1 VNLPFTP
8 EQFFRVFADYNQQF
22 VVVVVVWWVATVGAL
37 ALVWRQP
44 ERRSSYLSYFL
55 GVLWVWNA
63 VAYHAYLFTRIN
75 PAAWFFSALF
85 VVQGLLFVWAGA
97 RLDVNYLC
105 ATRLSRSVGIP
116 LVVYSLAYPFLTIA
130 AGHRYPATP
139 TFGLP
144 CPTVILTIGLLL
156 TVHERVPL
164 ILAPIPIVWAF
175 IGGSAAM
182 LLRVQTDY
190 ALLAAGMVL
199 IAAVLAQWMQRR
211 RAVR

>member
-1 VNLPFTP
+1 VNLPFAP
-8 EQFFRVFADYNQQF
+8 EQFFSVFADYNQQF
-22 VVVVVVWWVATVGAL
+22 VVVVVLWWLATVGAL
-37 ALVWRQP
+37 ALVWREP
-44 ERRSSYLSYFL
+44 ELRSAYLSYFL

-97 RLDVNYLC
+97 RLDVTYLS
-105 ATRLSRSVGIP
+105 ATRFSRSVGIP

-156 TVHERVPL
+156 TVRERVPL
-164 ILAPIPIVWAF
+164 TLAPIPIVWAF

-182 LLRVQTDY
+182 LLNVRTDY
-190 ALLAAGMVL
+190 ALFAAGLVL
-199 IAAVLAQWMQRR
+199 LAAVLTQRMR
-211 RAVR
+211 TRLVVG

>member
-1 VNLPFTP
+1 
-8 EQFFRVFADYNQQF
+8 
-22 VVVVVVWWVATVGAL
+22 VWH
-37 ALVWRQP
+37 
-44 ERRSSYLSYFL
+44 
-55 GVLWVWNA
+55 A

-75 PAAWFFSALF
+75 PAAWLFSALF
-85 VVQGLLFVWAGA
+85 VVQGLLFVWVGA
-97 RLDVNYLC
+97 RLDVNYLS

-156 TVHERVPL
+156 TVRERVPL
-164 ILAPIPIVWAF
+164 ILAPIPIIWAF

-182 LLRVQTDY
+182 LLHVQTDY
-190 ALLAAGMVL
+190 VLFAAGLVL
-199 IAAVLAQWMQRR
+199 AAAVLTRWMQRHR
-211 RAVR
+211 VVR